1 MAIPF
6 GIVDG
11 VNAVFPLNA
20 RWSWDGVSA
29 TVAVKAASRRDI
41 CLISTYGQQYI
52 IYYNIATLEN
62 IKMRI
67 QS

>member
-41 CLISTYGQQYI
+41 CLISTY